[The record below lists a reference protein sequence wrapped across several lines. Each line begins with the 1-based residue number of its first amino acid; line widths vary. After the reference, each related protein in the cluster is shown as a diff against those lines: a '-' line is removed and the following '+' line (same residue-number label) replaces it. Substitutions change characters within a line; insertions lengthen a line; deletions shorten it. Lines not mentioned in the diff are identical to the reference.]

1 MLKAYPVVGKKK
13 SEMICAAFIAG
24 APKDAEG
31 AVFYG
36 VNESNA
42 AEWLRVQRAGIPY
55 WYCDNA
61 YFDATRGR
69 HFRVTKNR
77 VQINARDLDSD
88 GQRFNAL
95 GLEIKPWQINH
106 DGHWLLIEQSPSFMD
121 TVAREPRWLRD
132 YARDLRDMD
141 KRTIVVRGW
150 NRDKAVATLTL
161 GAAMSGA
168 WCMVT
173 HTSAAAVQATLS
185 GINVIVSDMHAL
197 AGMECSIDPAKD
209 QRRRFLSV
217 LADYE
222 FAIAELQD
230 GTAWRKLNP

>member
-1 MLKAYPVVGKKK
+1 MLIPCPVPGKEK
-13 SEMICAAFIAG
+13 SRKLCEAFIAG
-24 APKDAEG
+24 APRDAFG
-31 AVFYG
+31 YVFYG

-42 AEWLRVQRAGIPY
+42 HAWHGAKNSGQP
-55 WYCDNA
+55 WYYIDNA

-95 GLEIKPWQINH
+95 GLEIKPWQINP
-106 DGHWLLIEQSPSFMD
+106 DGHWLLIEQSPSFMA
-121 TVAREPRWLRD
+121 TVAREPRWLHD
-132 YARDLRDMD
+132 YNRDLRDMD

-173 HTSAAAVQATLS
+173 HTSAAAVQATLAGVS
-185 GINVIVSDMHAL
+185 VIVDEMHAL
-197 AGMECSIDPAKD
+197 AGMECSTDPAKD

-217 LADYE
+217 LADFE
-222 FAIAELQD
+222 FSIAELQD
-230 GTAWRKLNP
+230 GTAWRKLHP